1 MKTRKIKIKA
11 LSSDEIKIRE
21 KYEVK
26 KITGTPITFEI
37 EVSDTSEVLKQL
49 STDKDILDWSDASWG
64 ENHIS
69 DLRGNDWSN
78 DEIKLKK
85 VSEVDL
91 MKDSA
96 MKALYSV
103 DLTDM
108 KTVINMCLF
117 MKELHEYY
125 KENSSSTPN
134 AIITDVI
141 KRIGEWNQN
150 LPRLLSEELVKNILK
165 DMSAGKKEFGNN
177 LYYSLVKTL
186 KTKFVPLS
194 DEAYLKLIFVDNYEN
209 KALGYGKK

>member
-1 MKTRKIKIKA
+1 MKTRKIRIKA

-64 ENHIS
+64 VS
-69 DLRGNDWSN
+69 DLRESN

-108 KTVINMCLF
+108 RTVINMCLF
-117 MKELHEYY
+117 LKESHEYNR
-125 KENSSSTPN
+125 ENSSSTPN
-134 AIITDVI
+134 TIITDVI
-141 KRIGEWNQN
+141 KRIGEWHQN
-150 LPRLLSEELVKNILK
+150 LPRLSEELVKNILR

-186 KTKFVPLS
+186 KTEFAPLS

>member
-1 MKTRKIKIKA
+1 MKTRKIRIKA

-64 ENHIS
+64 ENYIS
-69 DLRGNDWSN
+69 DLRERDWSN

-117 MKELHEYY
+117 LKESHEYN
-125 KENSSSTPN
+125 KESSSSTPN
-134 AIITDVI
+134 TIITDVI
-141 KRIGEWNQN
+141 KRIGEWHQN
-150 LPRLLSEELVKNILK
+150 LPRLSEELVKNILR

-186 KTKFVPLS
+186 KTEFAPLS

>member
-1 MKTRKIKIKA
+1 MKTRKIRIKA

-64 ENHIS
+64 VS
-69 DLRGNDWSN
+69 DLRESN

-96 MKALYSV
+96 MKGLYSV

-108 KTVINMCLF
+108 RTVINMCLF
-117 MKELHEYY
+117 LKESHEYNR
-125 KENSSSTPN
+125 ENSSSTPN
-134 AIITDVI
+134 TIITDVI
-141 KRIGEWNQN
+141 KRIGEWHQN
-150 LPRLLSEELVKNILK
+150 LPRLSEELVKNILR

-186 KTKFVPLS
+186 KTEFAPLS